1 MRKYFENKQI
11 LFDNLKKETENKISV
26 LIDSLTKYVINK
38 EKSKQQIQKMFFTFA
53 FDLVS
58 KKPSFNVAHPTNFDS
73 LLCISTYVYNQTTR
87 YSQLELQKYCVIYK
101 VDILDCLK
109 VVYEITDC

>member
-38 EKSKQQIQKMFFTFA
+38 EKSKQ
-53 FDLVS
+53 
-58 KKPSFNVAHPTNFDS
+58 
-73 LLCISTYVYNQTTR
+73 
-87 YSQLELQKYCVIYK
+87 
-101 VDILDCLK
+101 
-109 VVYEITDC
+109 